1 MNRRDFLTN
10 STKAACACA
19 LGVGSLFIKSCS
31 NPNEPSTPIDSTGIE
46 LDFNLTTDEFVPLQI
61 DEGSVATGS
70 NEIDSAGLLL
80 LRSGDSIKAFTRR
93 CTHQGVQLNAFSNG
107 VSVCAYGHGAQFN
120 SNGNHIS
127 GPGGGSLKSY
137 ETLLDE
143 NVLTVFGG

>member
-46 LDFNLTTDEFVPLQI
+46 LDFNLTADEFVPLQI
-61 DEGSVATGS
+61 DGGSIATGS

-80 LRSGDSIKAFTRR
+80 LRSEDNIKAFTRR

-107 VSVCAYGHGAQFN
+107 VSVCAYGHGAEFN
-120 SNGNHIS
+120 SDGQHIS

-137 ETLLDE
+137 DTLLDE
-143 NVLTVFGG
+143 NILTVYGG